1 MREIILGEKVSSLYQ
16 RMLYRW
22 GKEKKIIVSFVYWE
36 NGIPTRIILNDKSFQ
51 TYDDVGIFK

>member
-1 MREIILGEKVSSLYQ
+1 
-16 RMLYRW
+16 MLYRW